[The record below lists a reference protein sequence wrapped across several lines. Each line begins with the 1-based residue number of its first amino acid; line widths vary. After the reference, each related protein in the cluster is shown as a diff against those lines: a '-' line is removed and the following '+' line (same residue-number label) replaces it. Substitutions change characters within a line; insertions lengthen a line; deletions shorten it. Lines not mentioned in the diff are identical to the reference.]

1 MLNIAFALMV
11 LNLFEISYYYISK
24 FNVLISSKMKNIDKR
39 IRYAIG
45 ITFIMG
51 SLFGGLIGYDLK
63 NIGQQYNH
71 IWALSIIALYAGFD
85 WISKAMRD

>member
-1 MLNIAFALMV
+1 MLN
-11 LNLFEISYYYISK
+11 K
-24 FNVLISSKMKNIDKR
+24 FDNK

-45 ITFIMG
+45 IIFIMG
-51 SLFGGLIGYDLK
+51 SIFGGLMGFDLK
-63 NIGQQYNH
+63 NIGQKYNH

>member
-1 MLNIAFALMV
+1 MV

>member
-1 MLNIAFALMV
+1 MFN
-11 LNLFEISYYYISK
+11 NLD
-24 FNVLISSKMKNIDKR
+24 NR

-45 ITFIMG
+45 IIFVIG

-71 IWALSIIALYAGFD
+71 IWVLSIIALYAGID
-85 WISKAMRD
+85 WISKAIDK